1 MRKFCLL
8 LIASSL
14 WLAAGFVQAAEGGGA
29 GSANKLDRFLQ
40 GLHTFSARFEQRLL
54 DENNEEVDQAAG
66 MMYLERPGKFYW
78 HYSTPYSQYLIS
90 DGHSL
95 WIYDEDLEQITIKDI
110 GESLEESPAAI
121 LGGDV
126 DVERFYVVTD
136 LGLRDGTDT
145 MQLTPRTDSSQYRSI
160 RLGFR
165 DGQLVSMIL
174 LDSLGQKTEIRFLD
188 AKRNPGLDEQMFHFK
203 PPQGVDVID
212 GRHG

>member
-1 MRKFCLL
+1 MTRKSRLSLVAF
-8 LIASSL
+8 SL
-14 WLAAGFVQAAEGGGA
+14 WLAAGIVHAAEGGGA
-29 GSANKLDRFLQ
+29 GSANQLDRFLQ

-54 DENNEEVDQAAG
+54 DDNNEELDKSAG

-78 HYSTPYSQYLIS
+78 HYSRPYSQYLIS

-95 WIYDEDLEQITIKDI
+95 WVYDEDLEQVTVKDI

-126 DVERFYVVTD
+126 EVERYYIVTD
-136 LGLRDGTDT
+136 LGLADGVDT
-145 MQLTPRTDSSQYRSI
+145 MQLTPRSGNSQYQSI

-165 DGQLVSMIL
+165 EGQLVTMTL

-188 AKRNPGLDEQMFHFK
+188 AKRNFQ